1 MEGMRRVGSI
11 YFFRSYRINVG
22 NDVLGHTMN
31 KTKSIRI
38 RILRAVENFANDRA
52 FKITVKLG
60 PAHTRLAARGVTI
73 GFLYLQLIDELLAVR
88 VKLPVCALPVVSP
101 VRWIGN
107 RLAHVLDIRRGVGV
121 LAAEDDRRLVIIAE
135 NATASRVNQM
145 CVSPSRRHIIRQ
157 RLSFPVSE
165 LAKLSLNLWPVRH
178 TGNNPPSPAAISVLR
193 EPNSANIPVRL
204 RDSVEK
210 HRSPI

>member
-1 MEGMRRVGSI
+1 
-11 YFFRSYRINVG
+11 
-22 NDVLGHTMN
+22 MN
-31 KTKSIRI
+31 KTKPIRI
-38 RILRAVENFANDRA
+38 RIPRAVENFANDRA

-60 PAHTRLAARGVTI
+60 PAHTRLAARGVTNV

-101 VRWIGN
+101 VRRIGN

-121 LAAEDDRRLVIIAE
+121 LAAEGDRRLVIIAE

-145 CVSPSRRHIIRQ
+145 CVSPSRRRIIRQ
-157 RLSFPVSE
+157 GLSFPVSE
-165 LAKLSLNLWPVRH
+165 LAKLSLNLWSVRH
-178 TGNNPPSPAAISVLR
+178 TGNDPPSPAATSVLR

-204 RDSVEK
+204 NDGT
-210 HRSPI
+210 